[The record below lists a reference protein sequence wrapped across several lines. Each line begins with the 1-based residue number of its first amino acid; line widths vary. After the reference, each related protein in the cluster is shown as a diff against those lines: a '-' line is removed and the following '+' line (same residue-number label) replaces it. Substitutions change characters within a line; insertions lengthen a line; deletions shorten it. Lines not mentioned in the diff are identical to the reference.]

1 MKNSLGLD
9 IDEVILLQASLET
22 FLESKNAVVHGIQIR
37 EPLRTELIESSLAK
51 FENLSLMTYF
61 TKQEISIMVLSLH
74 HIINCNRISKSNELN
89 EDEVF
94 STTEK
99 LSALAGADKMHLN

>member
-9 IDEVILLQASLET
+9 VDEVIFVQACLET
-22 FLESKNAVVHGIQIR
+22 FLDSKNAVVHGIQIR

-51 FENLSLMTYF
+51 LKNLSLMTYF
-61 TKQEISIMVLSLH
+61 TKQEITIMVLSLH
-74 HIINCNRISKSNELN
+74 HIINCNKISKSNELN

-94 STTEK
+94 LTIEK